1 MGAEGPSATRTRFA
15 LAALAMSS
23 AGAVA
28 VYIVARISLAAAVV
42 VLVVPAGAA
51 WWWTWRRLP
60 AAGRAELIRRARA
73 GVVAGVAATATYDLT
88 RWALVEVFSLSVDP
102 WVTIRLFGRLLVGDD
117 RPASVTLPVGIV
129 FHVVNGIGLAV
140 GFAVLFGGRTWRAG
154 VVYAV
159 VLEVIMVALYPS
171 WLDISKMDEFVTVTF
186 LAHVAYGATLAEVSR
201 RLLARPPAPVPAAA
215 GPPPGVRR

>member
-23 AGAVA
+23 AAAVA
-28 VYIVARISLAAAVV
+28 VYIVARISLVAAVV

-51 WWWTWRRLP
+51 WWWTWQRLP
-60 AAGRAELIRRARA
+60 APSRAELVRRCRA
-73 GVVAGVAATATYDLT
+73 GVVAGIAATAAYNLA

-102 WVTIRLFGRLLVGDD
+102 WLTIRLFGRLLVGDD
-117 RPASVTLPVGIV
+117 RPASLTLPVGIA

-154 VVYAV
+154 VAYAV
-159 VLEVIMVALYPS
+159 VLEVVMVALYPS
-171 WLDISKMDEFVTVTF
+171 WLDIRKMDEFVTVTF

-201 RLLARPPAPVPAAA
+201 HLLARRPQVPGAVPPRE
-215 GPPPGVRR
+215 VRR